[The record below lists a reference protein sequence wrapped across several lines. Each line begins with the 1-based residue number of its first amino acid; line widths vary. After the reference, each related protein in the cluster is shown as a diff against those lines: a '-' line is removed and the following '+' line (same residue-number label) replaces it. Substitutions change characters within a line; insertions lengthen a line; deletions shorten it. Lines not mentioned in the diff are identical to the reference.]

1 MESVRIAGM
10 RRKKKRVSKI
20 KFQIKKNKDELKL
33 IHIINNINSEILK
46 LNEENY
52 DIFKHYIEEDINN
65 LLIETNKSDFTKK
78 TYYLEFK
85 KDPFCFFDQ
94 VFTMEESD
102 RLKFNNDL
110 VIIYRYMIKD
120 FLGVLV
126 IFFSDL
132 QEILINSKYLEE
144 NLNNNDNEMTLSEC
158 YKFFEIKLSD
168 ELSKDDIKKIYR
180 KKALK
185 LHPDKHMDEKEKY
198 EKEFKKLNEY
208 YKFILNKM

>member
-65 LLIETNKSDFTKK
+65 LLIETNKSDFTNK

-144 NLNNNDNEMTLSEC
+144 TLNNNDNDMTLSEC

>member
-144 NLNNNDNEMTLSEC
+144 TLNNNDNDMTLSEC
-158 YKFFEIKLSD
+158 YKFFEIKLSE